1 MKDGNKESTKE
12 MLAVFRII
20 ASAGLSLI
28 LLLATFKNRT
38 PDLSDWLVY
47 PATLFFS
54 ASLLFCLYLF
64 LQAITL
70 LASET
75 DAIIDQPRIK
85 IPALAAMGLFMTGIA
100 SLLAALICI

>member
-1 MKDGNKESTKE
+1 MNDGNKESTKE

-28 LLLATFKNRT
+28 LLLVTFKNRT
-38 PDLSDWLVY
+38 PDLSNWLVY
-47 PATLFFS
+47 PAALFFS

-70 LASET
+70 LAGEA

-85 IPALAAMGLFMTGIA
+85 VPAMAAMGLFMAGVV
-100 SLLAALICI
+100 SLLTALMCI